1 MPDDSAPKALERQR
15 ASSSASSLSPTPGGR
30 PEKPQ
35 NSMSSSPSWP
45 VRATRQVRSVATSC
59 TKNPWLTGISTI
71 RPSGCCRLQK
81 AIRSVL
87 PSTGHSSSFSNVSM
101 PQVPQKATREASLL
115 TESPEGGARRLA
127 RHLFADA
134 GDHVKSRCRGDW
146 GTIDAT
152 ERRRF
157 LDIETDEEHPAVS
170 RAGGRRRAEYDVA
183 ADGLIRYAGLGIG
196 DHTGKRHRGHGRH
209 VTEIDPGATQP
220 VGNVGVVALVD
231 DEWFRY
237 GRRTRKLVEARS
249 QRRFRHREPGERQR
263 DAVKLG
269 CRAQLTGARQWCL
282 AQRIN
287 VHARSTHPRLAV
299 FHEVSPDWRMLAAR
313 RGERAVG
320 VDTGRGRKII
330 ECRQFAV
337 DKRIVRIGHGIAADM
352 QPFDDAA

>member
-1 MPDDSAPKALERQR
+1 MPLVPSRSALNAYKDSWPLPELSPPNALERQR

-30 PEKPQ
+30 PENPQ
-35 NSMSSSPSWP
+35 NNMSSRPSSP
-45 VRATRQVRSVATSC
+45 VRATCQVRSVAMSW
-59 TKNPWLTGISTI
+59 TKKPWLTGTSTI
-71 RPSGCCRLQK
+71 NPSGCCSLQN
-81 AIRSVL
+81 AIRSAL

-115 TESPEGGARRLA
+115 TESPSPNALKVVP
-127 RHLFADA
+127 
-134 GDHVKSRCRGDW
+134 GDSP
-146 GTIDAT
+146 GTCSPT
-152 ERRRF
+152 PG
-157 LDIETDEEHPAVS
+157 LDVIAEEHPAGS
-170 RAGGRRRAEYDVA
+170 RAGGRRRAEHDVA
-183 ADGLIRYAGLGIG
+183 ADGLIGYAGLGIG
-196 DHTGKRHRGHGRH
+196 DHAVELHRRNGRH
-209 VTEIDPGATQP
+209 VAEIDPGAAKS
-220 VGNVGVVALVD
+220 VGYVGVVALVD

-237 GRRTRKLVEARS
+237 GRRTRKLVEARP

-263 DAVKLG
+263 DAIKLG